1 MILLL
6 DYLETV
12 INSSKIIVTLEGET
26 IIFSFT
32 LYYIYNNYLNMVKR
46 IFNLA
51 YILLKLILIF
61 SFFLVKY
68 YENEFNI
75 LLIKIC
81 KIPRLSVII
90 PIFNSDKYLSSCL
103 NSVINQTLKN
113 IEIICIDDGS
123 KDESINIINNYSI
136 LDKRIIF
143 ISQKNKG
150 SGISRNKGIKISK
163 GKYISFIDSD
173 DLYPNNNTLQLM
185 YKKAIRNK
193 AYICGGGLRYL
204 QEKSNRIILSKPKFS
219 FKKEGFINYY
229 NYQFH
234 FGYYRFIYNKN
245 FLKKNKI
252 FFPDYLR
259 YQDPPFFI
267 KAMIYSQNFYALKEI
282 TYIYRSSHKKII
294 WNEKKI
300 IDELNALKECI
311 NYSIKY
317 KLDILYCNVIR
328 NINSKLFRVPIR
340 SFIKN
345 NKIIKEVSQIL
356 KNINYKQLNNSNCK
370 FKINNIYKKIQI
382 IFFLHYQKEK

>member
-370 FKINNIYKKIQI
+370 FKIKNIYKKIQI
-382 IFFLHYQKEK
+382 LM

>member
-1 MILLL
+1 M
-6 DYLETV
+6 
-12 INSSKIIVTLEGET
+12 
-26 IIFSFT
+26 
-32 LYYIYNNYLNMVKR
+32 
-46 IFNLA
+46 
-51 YILLKLILIF
+51 IF

-219 FKKEGFINYY
+219 FKKEGFINY
-229 NYQFH
+229 
-234 FGYYRFIYNKN
+234 
-245 FLKKNKI
+245 
-252 FFPDYLR
+252 
-259 YQDPPFFI
+259 
-267 KAMIYSQNFYALKEI
+267 
-282 TYIYRSSHKKII
+282 
-294 WNEKKI
+294 
-300 IDELNALKECI
+300 
-311 NYSIKY
+311 
-317 KLDILYCNVIR
+317 
-328 NINSKLFRVPIR
+328 
-340 SFIKN
+340 
-345 NKIIKEVSQIL
+345 
-356 KNINYKQLNNSNCK
+356 
-370 FKINNIYKKIQI
+370 
-382 IFFLHYQKEK
+382 

>member
-204 QEKSNRIILSKPKFS
+204 QEKSNRIILSKL
-219 FKKEGFINYY
+219 ILL
-229 NYQFH
+229 
-234 FGYYRFIYNKN
+234 N
-245 FLKKNKI
+245 F
-252 FFPDYLR
+252 
-259 YQDPPFFI
+259 
-267 KAMIYSQNFYALKEI
+267 
-282 TYIYRSSHKKII
+282 
-294 WNEKKI
+294 
-300 IDELNALKECI
+300 
-311 NYSIKY
+311 
-317 KLDILYCNVIR
+317 
-328 NINSKLFRVPIR
+328 
-340 SFIKN
+340 
-345 NKIIKEVSQIL
+345 
-356 KNINYKQLNNSNCK
+356 
-370 FKINNIYKKIQI
+370 
-382 IFFLHYQKEK
+382 